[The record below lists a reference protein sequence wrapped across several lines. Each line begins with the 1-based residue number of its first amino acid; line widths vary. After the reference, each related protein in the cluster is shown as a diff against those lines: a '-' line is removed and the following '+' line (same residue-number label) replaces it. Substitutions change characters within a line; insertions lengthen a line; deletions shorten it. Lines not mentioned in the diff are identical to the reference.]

1 MTVGADVEYGKY
13 AMLGSRMGCYA
24 TTIKSNYSSDSIR
37 DIDKMAEIF
46 ASSVEN
52 INEDLSAYGESLKQR
67 IGIPLATYD
76 SEASRFFKF
85 CMPQHINKGVQDRET
100 K

>member
-1 MTVGADVEYGKY
+1 
-13 AMLGSRMGCYA
+13 MGN
-24 TTIKSNYSSDSIR
+24 KSI
-37 DIDKMAEIF
+37 I
-46 ASSVEN
+46 N

-85 CMPQHINKGVQDRET
+85 CMPQHINRGVQDRET